1 MIVLDTT
8 DKSLPVVMSG
18 AAATTNPDFSA
29 DYEDERGSVLVSGNN
44 NGTLNGTSTVT
55 LVAAPADNAR
65 RRIQHVIIRNRDTA
79 AVTVTVSLTDTAV
92 ARQQFSA
99 AIESGG
105 TLEYS

>member
-1 MIVLDTT
+1 MIVLETT
-8 DKSLPVVMSG
+8 DKSLTVVMSG

-65 RRIQHVIIRNRDTA
+65 RRIRHATIQNRDTA
-79 AVTVTVSLTDTAV
+79 AVTVTVSLTDTAT
-92 ARQQFSA
+92 ARQIVKA
-99 AIESGG
+99 
-105 TLEYS
+105 TLAVDETLVLP